1 MIRFGNITEFD
12 ADTMRARVQFPEDE
26 IVSDWLAVLTP
37 GSGGNQYKR
46 SLTTNEHVVVWI
58 DEHADD
64 GVVLGSIFDDNNLPP
79 ADAGA
84 VFSDGLSITIEAGV
98 VTITK
103 GTTTVA
109 IGAAGVTIERGG
121 DSLGDALGALI
132 DAIKLIT
139 VTCASPGSPS
149 TTPINFAAFDA
160 VAVRLNNILE

>member
-12 ADTMRARVQFPEDE
+12 AATMRARVQFPEDG
-26 IVSDWLAVLTP
+26 IVSDWLAVLTS
-37 GSGGNQYKR
+37 GSGGNKYVR
-46 SLTTNEHVVVWI
+46 TLTTNEHVVVWV
-58 DEHADD
+58 DQHADE
-64 GVVLGSIFDDNNLPP
+64 GVVLGSIYDDNNLPS
-79 ADAGA
+79 GETGV
-84 VFSDGLSITIEAGV
+84 VFADGLSITIDAGV

-109 IGAAGVTIERGG
+109 IGSAGVTIERGG

-149 TTPINFAAFDA
+149 TTPINFAQFDA

>member
-1 MIRFGNITEFD
+1 
-12 ADTMRARVQFPEDE
+12 MRARVQFPEDD
-26 IVSDWLAVLTP
+26 IVSDWLSVLTP
-37 GSGGNQYKR
+37 GSGGNKYVR
-46 SLTTNEHVVVWI
+46 TLTTNEHVVVWI
-58 DEHADD
+58 DRHADE
-64 GVVLGSIFDDNNLPP
+64 GVVLGSIYDDNNQPP
-79 ADAGA
+79 GDEGATFADGMT
-84 VFSDGLSITIEAGV
+84 ITIEAGV

-109 IGAAGVTIERGG
+109 IGSAGVTIERGG

-149 TTPINFAAFDA
+149 TVPLNFAAFDA